1 MDESRSLDRMPVNAQ
16 TRAFI
21 ELMSEGEKQPL
32 EEREPAEVREE
43 VEQTA
48 ADIAPEPEAVAKIEN
63 RTIPGPA
70 GAIPIRIYRPEGT
83 EPFPILV
90 YFHGGGWVVG
100 SLDAVDPICRSL
112 ANGARCLVVSVA
124 YRLAPEHKFPA
135 AAEDAYAATQW
146 VADNAAAIGGSGET
160 IAVAGDSAGGNL
172 AAVVALMAR
181 DKGGPSLIYQVL
193 FYPVTDYGLGTQSYE
208 QYAEGYLL
216 SKDDM
221 VWFWDCYLASPEDG
235 YRPYASPLLAQ
246 DPSNLPPAL
255 IITAEYDVLRDEGE
269 MYGDRLILAGV
280 PAKNTRYHG
289 TIHGFV
295 SAAKYIDQGWQ
306 ALAEAAAELR
316 AAFQV

>member
-1 MDESRSLDRMPVNAQ
+1 MPVNAQ

-48 ADIAPEPEAVAKIEN
+48 ADIAPEPEAVAQIEN

-70 GAIPIRIYRPEGT
+70 GEIPIRIYRPEGT
-83 EPFPILV
+83 EPLPILV
-90 YFHGGGWVVG
+90 YFHGGGWVLG
-100 SLDAVDPICRSL
+100 SLEVADPICRSL
-112 ANGARCLVVSVA
+112 ANRARCLVVSVA

-135 AAEDAYAATQW
+135 APEDAYAATQW
-146 VADNAAAIGGSGET
+146 VADNAAAIGGSGA

-181 DKGGPSLIYQVL
+181 DKGGPSLAYQVL
-193 FYPVTDYGLGTQSYE
+193 FYPITDYGFDTKSYE

-216 SKDDM
+216 SKADM
-221 VWFWDCYLASPEDG
+221 VWFWNCYLAFPEDG
-235 YRPYASPLLAQ
+235 DRPYASPLLAK

-269 MYGDRLILAGV
+269 MYGDLLIAAGV
-280 PAKNTRYHG
+280 CAKNTRYRG

-295 SAAKYIDQGWQ
+295 SAAKYIDQGWE

-316 AAFQV
+316 SAFQV